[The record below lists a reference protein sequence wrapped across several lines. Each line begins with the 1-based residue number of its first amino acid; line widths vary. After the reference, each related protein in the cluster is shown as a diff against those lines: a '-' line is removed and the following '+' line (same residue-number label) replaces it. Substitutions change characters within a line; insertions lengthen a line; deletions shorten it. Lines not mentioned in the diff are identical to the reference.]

1 MKTSVAA
8 TFRLLFSL
16 LFISSMMPAS
26 AAVTYVLN
34 NQRPGTDYGLRLD
47 NLVSQGLY
55 FFDFEYPG
63 ARMLLT
69 YDPATKEVHIFGVAF
84 GGKAG
89 GSRFSTD
96 PGESGFWD
104 INFTYWTNV
113 QDNGSGD
120 PSLLEIF
127 SQNANSAGNN
137 GSIQLQGSSN
147 VIALYED
154 NSTSFGGVT
163 FLMKPDGKG
172 AGPGGTDVA
181 GVQAGR
187 GWLCY
192 SSNNTSGGGVQ
203 DWAFVAVPEPSV
215 PMAAGV
221 GMLFLLARRRR
232 SARDA

>member
-1 MKTSVAA
+1 
-8 TFRLLFSL
+8 
-16 LFISSMMPAS
+16 
-26 AAVTYVLN
+26 
-34 NQRPGTDYGLRLD
+34 
-47 NLVSQGLY
+47 
-55 FFDFEYPG
+55 
-63 ARMLLT
+63 
-69 YDPATKEVHIFGVAF
+69 
-84 GGKAG
+84 
-89 GSRFSTD
+89 
-96 PGESGFWD
+96 
-104 INFTYWTNV
+104 
-113 QDNGSGD
+113 
-120 PSLLEIF
+120 
-127 SQNANSAGNN
+127 
-137 GSIQLQGSSN
+137 